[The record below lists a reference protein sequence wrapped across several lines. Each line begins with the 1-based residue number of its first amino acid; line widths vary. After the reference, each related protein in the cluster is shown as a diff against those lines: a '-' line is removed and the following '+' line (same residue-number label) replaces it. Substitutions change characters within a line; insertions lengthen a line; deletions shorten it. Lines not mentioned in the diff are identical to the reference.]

1 MIAYVSRPDVKFIYD
16 EVYARGC
23 YDFALGDGEDARED
37 ADADAGARRVVV
49 DVGANIGLSSVKF
62 ARALGNDER
71 AIVVA
76 LEPIPRTY
84 AALRENLLRL
94 VFSEEEASNG
104 GFADDA
110 FQSNAPFDA
119 ASSLADATPIGGGPG
134 TGHARVYAH
143 NVGVGSR
150 SGASIEFTHFP
161 RAAGWSTSSATRDD
175 IETAENTERYVFEAL
190 RAESSSS
197 SSTSADAPSPVG
209 LEDNVA
215 TFIGRAVRGLIL
227 DEESRRKT
235 STPVRRLMSAIAE
248 FILRRVIRLVVFF
261 MLSGAQVVSRPVVT
275 VSDVIEAHCT
285 ADDVIDLLKID
296 VERAELDVLRGIRL
310 EHWPRVRRV
319 TLECHDIDGALDAT
333 VDLLRSEAG
342 FGNVVVDQPPTL
354 RGGTLWNIYAS
365 RAPVAR
371 RTQTTLST

>member
-119 ASSLADATPIGGGPG
+119 ASSLADAKPIGGGPG

-161 RAAGWSTSSATRDD
+161 RCLLYTSDAA
-175 IETAENTERYVFEAL
+175 
-190 RAESSSS
+190 
-197 SSTSADAPSPVG
+197 
-209 LEDNVA
+209 
-215 TFIGRAVRGLIL
+215 
-227 DEESRRKT
+227 DE
-235 STPVRRLMSAIAE
+235 
-248 FILRRVIRLVVFF
+248 
-261 MLSGAQVVSRPVVT
+261 
-275 VSDVIEAHCT
+275 
-285 ADDVIDLLKID
+285 
-296 VERAELDVLRGIRL
+296 
-310 EHWPRVRRV
+310 
-319 TLECHDIDGALDAT
+319 
-333 VDLLRSEAG
+333 
-342 FGNVVVDQPPTL
+342 
-354 RGGTLWNIYAS
+354 
-365 RAPVAR
+365 
-371 RTQTTLST
+371 

>member
-1 MIAYVSRPDVKFIYD
+1 V
-16 EVYARGC
+16 
-23 YDFALGDGEDARED
+23 
-37 ADADAGARRVVV
+37 
-49 DVGANIGLSSVKF
+49 
-62 ARALGNDER
+62 
-71 AIVVA
+71 
-76 LEPIPRTY
+76 
-84 AALRENLLRL
+84 
-94 VFSEEEASNG
+94 
-104 GFADDA
+104 
-110 FQSNAPFDA
+110 
-119 ASSLADATPIGGGPG
+119 
-134 TGHARVYAH
+134 
-143 NVGVGSR
+143 
-150 SGASIEFTHFP
+150 
-161 RAAGWSTSSATRDD
+161 
-175 IETAENTERYVFEAL
+175 
-190 RAESSSS
+190 
-197 SSTSADAPSPVG
+197 
-209 LEDNVA
+209 
-215 TFIGRAVRGLIL
+215 
-227 DEESRRKT
+227 
-235 STPVRRLMSAIAE
+235 SAIAE